1 MEYEFFVAWILTPL
15 LIFIARIFDVSV
27 GTIRIILIAKGLRK
41 FAPLLGFFESLIWIL
56 AVSQIM
62 MHLNNFYYYI
72 AYASGFATGTYLGM
86 ILEEKLSLGY
96 IIVRVIT
103 YKDATELVLNLR
115 EKKYTATVLN
125 ADGVTGAVKLIFL
138 VIKRTHSEEV
148 IKLIKHYNPN
158 AFYTVEDVKF
168 VSGGVFPSFE
178 NPDFKKSKW
187 SALSFRKQLLN

>member
-1 MEYEFFVAWILTPL
+1 MDYEFFIAWILTPL

-62 MHLNNFYYYI
+62 MHLNNFYFYI

-103 YKDATELVLNLR
+103 YRDATELVLNLR
-115 EKKYTATVLN
+115 EKKYTATVLD
-125 ADGVTGAVKLIFL
+125 AEGVTGPVKLIFL
-138 VIKRTHSEEV
+138 VLRRTHSEEV

-187 SALSFRKQLLN
+187 SALSFRK

>member
-1 MEYEFFVAWILTPL
+1 MNYEMFVAWILTPF

-72 AYASGFATGTYLGM
+72 AYAMGFATGTYLGM

-96 IIVRVIT
+96 IVIRVIT
-103 YKDATELVLNLR
+103 YKDAHELVINLR
-115 EKKYTATVLN
+115 EKKYTVTVLE
-125 ADGVTGAVKLIFL
+125 AEGVTGPVKLIFL
-138 VIKRTHSEEV
+138 VIKRINSGEV

-158 AFYTVEDVKF
+158 AFYTIEDVKF

-178 NPDFKKSKW
+178 NHNFKKTKW
-187 SALSFRKQLLN
+187 SALSFRK

>member
-187 SALSFRKQLLN
+187 SALSFRK